1 MAGALNGIRV
11 IDFGQYIAGPLAAQL
26 LGDQGAEVIRID
38 PPGGPRWD
46 TPANATWNR
55 GKRSIVLDLKTE
67 DGRGAAR
74 ALIAS
79 ADVVVENFRPGVMD
93 RLGLGASAMT
103 EANPRLIY
111 CSLPGFAAD
120 DPRAGMPAWEG
131 IVNAAAGFYRAARGG
146 TPTNGRPVFSA
157 IPLASSYA
165 AIQAAVAVA
174 MALGVRERDG
184 VGQVIA
190 VPMFDAM
197 FGAIGYDGLRVH
209 AGDLPPM
216 GAGVSLTTQF
226 ECADGRWI
234 MFHTGNGKT
243 QEVMDAA
250 GVGDW
255 VRDGLL
261 DRERLAKDPD
271 LARQMI
277 EKARALFKTRPA
289 AEWEALVN
297 AAGGECAVCR
307 PSAEWLTHEHALGS
321 GTIVEVDDP
330 VLGRA
335 KMPGVASRLS
345 LTPGSV
351 PGPRRPL
358 DADRA
363 EVMALATAARGA
375 AAVPATP
382 EGLLRNA
389 LDGVKVL
396 DFCIVL
402 AGPTCGRTLG
412 EYGADVIKIEAPTR
426 PPGFAFHGDVNRG
439 KRSIVLDLK
448 TTEGQEVFW
457 KLVESADV
465 VVQNFRKDVAA
476 KLGISYEQVKA
487 KRPDI
492 VYASLNT
499 YGHVG
504 PFAGRAGHEQIA
516 QAATGMQ
523 ERFGGSGQPQ
533 LQKYAV
539 NDYGTGFLGA
549 YAVALAMLHK
559 KRTGEGQ
566 HVDAALAYTAT
577 LLQSPFMLD
586 FAGKRWDEARGQDA
600 VGSSPLHR
608 AYEAIDIWLFLAA
621 PSLEALALVEGL
633 EGIEALSGG
642 ALEAELERRI
652 KTAPLAT
659 WQKRVAPVEG
669 VAVHRVVQGTREL
682 MDHPWVREHG
692 LSVAREHDDM
702 GVVTTIGPA
711 ARLSRTPL
719 RAGRPAPALGRQTRE
734 ILAEVGLE
742 DRADALIASGGVRE
756 SMGMAMR

>member
-1 MAGALNGIRV
+1 MAGALAGVRV

-38 PPGGPRWD
+38 PPGGPLWD

-55 GKRSIVLDLKTE
+55 GKRSIVLDLKA
-67 DGRGAAR
+67 DAGLGAAR

-93 RLGLGASAMT
+93 RLGLGAVAMT
-103 EANPRLIY
+103 EAKPRLIY
-111 CSLPGFAAD
+111 CSLPGFASD
-120 DPRAGMPAWEG
+120 DPRVGMPAWEG
-131 IVNAAAGFYRAARGG
+131 IVAAAAGMYRAARGG
-146 TPTNGRPVFSA
+146 TPTNGRPIYSA
-157 IPLASSYA
+157 IPLPSSYA
-165 AIQAAVAVA
+165 AIQTAVAVA

-184 VGQVIA
+184 VGQIVQ
-190 VPMFDAM
+190 VPLFDAM

-209 AGDLPPM
+209 TGDLPPM

-226 ECADGRWI
+226 ECSDGRWI

-243 QEVMDAA
+243 QEVLDAA
-250 GVGDW
+250 GVGNW
-255 VRDGLL
+255 VKDGLL
-261 DRERLAKDPD
+261 DRERLAKNPE
-271 LARQMI
+271 LAREMI
-277 EKARALFKTRPA
+277 EKARVLFKTRPA

-330 VLGRA
+330 ILG
-335 KMPGVASRLS
+335 KMRVPGVSARLT
-345 LTPGSV
+345 LTPGAV
-351 PGPRRPL
+351 GAPRRPL
-358 DADRA
+358 DADHA
-363 EVMALATAARGA
+363 EVMALAMAARGA
-375 AAVPATP
+375 APTAAAP
-382 EGLLRNA
+382 EGLLRSA
-389 LDGVKVL
+389 IDGVRVL
-396 DFCIVL
+396 DLCIVL

-412 EYGADVIKIEAPTR
+412 EYGADVIKIEAPMR

-448 TTEGQEVFW
+448 TPEGQEVFW
-457 KLVESADV
+457 KLVETADV
-465 VVQNFRKDVAA
+465 VVQNFRKDVAQ

-487 KRPDI
+487 KKPDI

-504 PFAGRAGHEQIA
+504 PYAGRAGHEQIA

-523 ERFGGSGQPQ
+523 ERFGGTGQPQ

-549 YAVALAMLHK
+549 YSVALAMLHRRK
-559 KRTGEGQ
+559 TGEGQ
-566 HVDAALAYTAT
+566 HVDVALAYTAT
-577 LLQSPFMLD
+577 LLQGAYMQD
-586 FAGKRWDEARGQDA
+586 FAGKTWDEARGQDS
-600 VGSSPLHR
+600 VGSGPLNR

-621 PSLEALALVEGL
+621 PTVAALASVDGL
-633 EGIEALSGG
+633 GSIESLSGA

-652 KTAPLAT
+652 KMAPLAT
-659 WQKRVAPVEG
+659 WQKRVAGIDG

-692 LSVAREHDDM
+692 LAVAREHDDM
-702 GVVTTIGPA
+702 GMVTTIGPA

-719 RAGRPAPALGRQTRE
+719 RAGVPAPALGRQTRE
-734 ILAEVGLE
+734 ILADVGLGE
-742 DRADALIASGGVRE
+742 RADVLIASDGVRD
-756 SMGMAMR
+756 SMGIAMR

>member
-1 MAGALNGIRV
+1 MAGALAGVRV

-38 PPGGPRWD
+38 PPGGPLWD

-55 GKRSIVLDLKTE
+55 GKRSIVLDLKTD

-93 RLGLGASAMT
+93 RLGLGAVAMT

-111 CSLPGFAAD
+111 CSLPGFASD

-131 IVNAAAGFYRAARGG
+131 IVAAAAGMYRAARGG
-146 TPTNGRPVFSA
+146 TPTNGRPIYSA
-157 IPLASSYA
+157 IPLPSSYA
-165 AIQAAVAVA
+165 AIQTAVAVA

-184 VGQVIA
+184 VGQIVQ
-190 VPMFDAM
+190 VPLFDAM

-209 AGDLPPM
+209 TGDLPPM

-226 ECADGRWI
+226 ECSDGRWI

-243 QEVMDAA
+243 QEVLDAA
-250 GVGDW
+250 GVGSW
-255 VRDGLL
+255 VKDGLL
-261 DRERLAKDPD
+261 DRERLAKNPD
-271 LARQMI
+271 LAREMI
-277 EKARALFKTRPA
+277 EKARVLFKTRPA

-330 VLGRA
+330 ILG
-335 KMPGVASRLS
+335 KMRVPGVSARLT
-345 LTPGSV
+345 LTPGAV
-351 PGPRRPL
+351 GAPRRPL
-358 DADRA
+358 DADHA
-363 EVMALATAARGA
+363 EVMALAMAARGA
-375 AAVPATP
+375 APTAAAP
-382 EGLLRNA
+382 EGLLRSA
-389 LDGVKVL
+389 LDGVRVL
-396 DFCIVL
+396 DLCIVL

-412 EYGADVIKIEAPTR
+412 EYGADVIKIEAPMR

-448 TTEGQEVFW
+448 TPEGQEVFW
-457 KLVESADV
+457 KLVETADV
-465 VVQNFRKDVAA
+465 VVQNFRKDVAQ

-487 KRPDI
+487 KKPDI

-504 PFAGRAGHEQIA
+504 PYAGRAGHEQIA

-523 ERFGGSGQPQ
+523 ERFGGKAQPQ

-549 YAVALAMLHK
+549 YSVALAMLHRRK
-559 KRTGEGQ
+559 TGDGQ

-577 LLQSPFMLD
+577 LLQGAYMQD
-586 FAGKRWDEARGQDA
+586 FAGKTWDEACGQDS
-600 VGSSPLHR
+600 VGSGPLNR

-621 PSLEALALVEGL
+621 PTVAALAGVEGFG
-633 EGIEALSGG
+633 GIESLSGA

-652 KTAPLAT
+652 KMAPLAT
-659 WQKRVAPVEG
+659 WQKRVAGVDG

-692 LSVAREHDDM
+692 LAVAREHDDM
-702 GVVTTIGPA
+702 GMVTTIGPA

-719 RAGRPAPALGRQTRE
+719 RAGNPAPALGRQTRE
-734 ILAEVGLE
+734 ILADVGLDE
-742 DRADALIASGGVRE
+742 RADALIASGGVRD

>member
-1 MAGALNGIRV
+1 MAGALSGVRV

-26 LGDQGAEVIRID
+26 LGDQGAEVIRVD

-55 GKRSIVLDLKTE
+55 GKRSIVLDLKAE
-67 DGRGAAR
+67 GGRGAAR
-74 ALIAS
+74 ALIAG

-93 RLGLGASAMT
+93 RLGLGAAAMT

-120 DPRAGMPAWEG
+120 DPRAAFPAWEG
-131 IVNAAAGFYRAARGG
+131 VVGAASGMYRASRGG
-146 TPTNGRPVFSA
+146 TPSNGRPIYSA
-157 IPLASSYA
+157 IPLPSSYA

-184 VGQVIA
+184 VGQIVA
-190 VPMFDAM
+190 VPLFDAM

-209 AGDLPPM
+209 TGDLAPM
-216 GAGVSLTTQF
+216 GAGISLTTQF
-226 ECADGRWI
+226 ECADGRWV

-243 QEVMDAA
+243 QEVLDAA
-250 GVGDW
+250 GVGHW
-255 VRDGLL
+255 VRDGLI
-261 DRERLAKDPD
+261 DRERLAKNPEA
-271 LARQMI
+271 AREMI
-277 EKARALFKTRPA
+277 EQARALFKTRPA

-330 VLGRA
+330 TLG
-335 KMPGVASRLS
+335 KMRVPGVAARLT
-345 LTPGSV
+345 LTPGAVS
-351 PGPRRPL
+351 GPRRPL
-358 DADRA
+358 DADHA
-363 EVMALATAARGA
+363 EVMALVTAARGA
-375 AAVPATP
+375 APAAAAP
-382 EGLLRNA
+382 EGLLRSA
-389 LDGVKVL
+389 LDGVRVL
-396 DFCIVL
+396 DLCIVL

-412 EYGADVIKIEAPTR
+412 EYGADVIKIEAPMR

-448 TTEGQEVFW
+448 TPEGQEVFW
-457 KLVESADV
+457 KLVEGADV
-465 VVQNFRKDVAA
+465 VVQNFRKDVAT

-487 KRPDI
+487 KKPDI

-504 PFAGRAGHEQIA
+504 PYAGRAGHEQVA

-523 ERFGGSGQPQ
+523 ERFGGTGQPQ

-549 YAVALAMLHK
+549 YSVALAMLHRR
-559 KRTGEGQ
+559 RTGQGQ

-577 LLQSPFMLD
+577 VLQSAFMQD
-586 FAGKRWDEARGQDA
+586 YAGKTWDEPRGQDA
-600 VGSSPLHR
+600 VGSGPLHR
-608 AYEAIDIWLFLAA
+608 AYEAIDIWLFLGA
-621 PSLEALALVEGL
+621 PSVASLAGVEGL
-633 EGIEALSGG
+633 EGLDSLSGA
-642 ALEAELERRI
+642 ALEAALEQRI
-652 KTAPLAT
+652 KMAPLAT
-659 WQKRVAPVEG
+659 WQKRLTGRPG

-692 LSVAREHDDM
+692 LAVAREHDDV

-719 RAGRPAPALGRQTRE
+719 RPGRPAPALGRQTRE
-734 ILAEVGLE
+734 ILAEVGLG
-742 DRADALIASGGVRE
+742 DRADALIASGAVRE
-756 SMGMAMR
+756 SMGMSMR

>member
-1 MAGALNGIRV
+1 MAGALAGVRV

-38 PPGGPRWD
+38 PPGGPLWD

-55 GKRSIVLDLKTE
+55 GKRSIVLDLKTD

-93 RLGLGASAMT
+93 RLGLGAPAMT

-111 CSLPGFAAD
+111 CSLPGFASD
-120 DPRAGMPAWEG
+120 DPRAAMPAWEG
-131 IVNAAAGFYRAARGG
+131 IVGAAAGMYRAARGG
-146 TPTNGRPVFSA
+146 TPTNGRPIYSA
-157 IPLASSYA
+157 IPLPSSYA
-165 AIQAAVAVA
+165 AIQTAVAVA

-184 VGQVIA
+184 VGQIVQ
-190 VPMFDAM
+190 VPLFDAM

-209 AGDLPPM
+209 TGDLPPM

-226 ECADGRWI
+226 ECSDGRWI

-243 QEVMDAA
+243 QEVLDAA
-250 GVGDW
+250 GVGNW
-255 VRDGLL
+255 VKDGLL
-261 DRERLAKDPD
+261 DRERLAKNPD
-271 LARQMI
+271 LAREMI
-277 EKARALFKTRPA
+277 EKARGLFKTRPA

-330 VLGRA
+330 ILG
-335 KMPGVASRLS
+335 KMRVPGVSARLT
-345 LTPGSV
+345 LTPGAV
-351 PGPRRPL
+351 GAPRRPL
-358 DADRA
+358 DADHA
-363 EVMALATAARGA
+363 EVMALAMAARGA
-375 AAVPATP
+375 APTAAAP
-382 EGLLRNA
+382 EGLLRSA
-389 LDGVKVL
+389 LDGVRVL
-396 DFCIVL
+396 DLCIVL

-412 EYGADVIKIEAPTR
+412 EYGADVVKIEAPMR

-448 TTEGQEVFW
+448 TPEGQEVFW
-457 KLVESADV
+457 ELVETADV
-465 VVQNFRKDVAA
+465 VVQNFRKDVAQ

-487 KRPDI
+487 KKPDI

-504 PFAGRAGHEQIA
+504 PYAGRAGHEQIA

-523 ERFGGSGQPQ
+523 ERFGGKGQPQ

-549 YAVALAMLHK
+549 YSVALAMLHRRK
-559 KRTGEGQ
+559 TGEGQ

-577 LLQSPFMLD
+577 LLQGTYMQD
-586 FAGKRWDEARGQDA
+586 FAGKTWDEARGQDS
-600 VGSSPLHR
+600 VGSGPLNR

-621 PSLEALALVEGL
+621 PTVAALASVEGL
-633 EGIEALSGG
+633 SGIESLSAV

-652 KTAPLAT
+652 KMAPLAT
-659 WQKRVAPVEG
+659 WQKRVVGIDG

-692 LSVAREHDDM
+692 LAVAREHDDM

-719 RAGRPAPALGRQTRE
+719 RVGNPAPALGRQTRE
-734 ILAEVGLE
+734 ILADVGLS
-742 DRADALIASGGVRE
+742 DRADALIASGGVRD
-756 SMGMAMR
+756 SMEMAMR

>member
-1 MAGALNGIRV
+1 MAGALSGVRV

-55 GKRSIVLDLKTE
+55 GKRSAVLDLKTE
-67 DGRGAAR
+67 DGRDAAR
-74 ALIAS
+74 ALIAG
-79 ADVVVENFRPGVMD
+79 ADVVIENFRPGVMD
-93 RLGLGASAMT
+93 RLGLGATAMT

-111 CSLPGFAAD
+111 CSLPGFAPD
-120 DPRAGMPAWEG
+120 DPRAGLPAWEG
-131 IVNAAAGFYRAARGG
+131 IVGAAAGMYRAARGG
-146 TPTNGRPVFSA
+146 TPINGRPVYSA
-157 IPLASSYA
+157 IPLPSSYA

-184 VGQVIA
+184 AGQVVT
-190 VPMFDAM
+190 VPLFDGM
-197 FGAIGYDGLRVH
+197 YGAIGYDGLRVH
-209 AGDLPPM
+209 QGDLAPM

-226 ECADGRWI
+226 ECADGPWV
-234 MFHTGNGKT
+234 MFHTGNGRT
-243 QEVMDAA
+243 QEVLDAA
-250 GVGDW
+250 GVGHW
-255 VRDGLL
+255 VRDGLIN
-261 DRERLAKDPD
+261 RERLANDPEA
-271 LARQMI
+271 AREMI
-277 EKARALFKTRPA
+277 EQARALFKTRPA

-307 PSAEWLTHEHALGS
+307 PSAEWLIHEHALGS
-321 GTIVEVDDP
+321 GTVIEVDDP
-330 VLGRA
+330 VLGKT
-335 KMPGVASRLS
+335 KMPGVAARLT
-345 LTPGSV
+345 LTPGAV
-351 PGPRRPL
+351 AGPRHPL
-358 DADRA
+358 NADHA
-363 EVMALATAARGA
+363 EVMALATASRGA
-375 AAVPATP
+375 ATSAAAH

-389 LDGVKVL
+389 LDGVRVL
-396 DFCIVL
+396 DLCIVL

-448 TTEGQEVFW
+448 TPEGQEVFW
-457 KLVESADV
+457 KLVEGADV
-465 VVQNFRKDVAA
+465 VVQNFRKDVAT

-487 KRPDI
+487 KKPDI

-504 PFAGRAGHEQIA
+504 PYAGRAGHEQIA

-523 ERFGGSGQPQ
+523 ERFGGAGQPQ

-549 YAVALAMLHK
+549 YAVALAMLHRR
-559 KRTGEGQ
+559 RTGEGQ

-577 LLQSPFMLD
+577 LLQSTFMQD
-586 FAGKRWDEARGQDA
+586 YAGKTWDEARGQEA
-600 VGSSPLHR
+600 AGSGPLHR
-608 AYEAIDIWLFLAA
+608 AYKAIDLWIFLAA
-621 PSLEALALVEGL
+621 PVVASLAGVEGL
-633 EGIEALSGG
+633 EDIEGLSGA

-652 KTAPLAT
+652 AMAPLAT
-659 WQKRVAPVEG
+659 WQKRLIGRPG
-669 VAVHRVVQGTREL
+669 VAVHRVVQGVREL
-682 MDHPWVREHG
+682 MDHPWVIAHG
-692 LSVAREHDDM
+692 LSVEREHDDM

-719 RAGRPAPALGRQTRE
+719 RPGRPAPALGRQTRE
-734 ILAEVGLE
+734 ILTEVGLG

-756 SMGMAMR
+756 SMGIAMR